1 MRKDG
6 NGIAGQIRRAFV
18 RLVAP
23 GTFLGLAVAG
33 AAEPD
38 PAAMRVSVRLR
49 GPQDMDGGAL
59 LALGRRLR
67 KVLRLAP
74 GARLPVLVIRWV
86 AWDEAGAPGENFPEA
101 APRKKDLPKAKRA
114 GVRAHGGKAAVVRSA
129 GVYWPTAAALTMPL
143 RDSCCEALQKERR
156 RSRSPPSPGSVLG
169 SACG

>member
-6 NGIAGQIRRAFV
+6 NGIAGQIRRAV
-18 RLVAP
+18 MRLVAP

-33 AAEPD
+33 AAGPD
-38 PAAMRVSVRLR
+38 PAAIQVSVRLR

-74 GARLPVLVIRWV
+74 DARLPVLVIRWLDR
-86 AWDEAGAPGENFPEA
+86 DEAEASGENLPGAP
-101 APRKKDLPKAKRA
+101 PRQKALPKAKRA
-114 GVRAHGGKAAVVRSA
+114 GVLAQGGKAAVVRSA
-129 GVYWPTAAALTMPL
+129 GVDWPNATALPMPFQ
-143 RDSCCEALQKERR
+143 DGCCEALQKERR